1 MTVQG
6 DLDVPA
12 GSRFRAGCGAS
23 GVHTGVDIYY
33 NTDGSS
39 AHHTD
44 SVIETRS
51 AGGDLVFRNIDHG
64 QGYQFYAEDAGG
76 TENFIMGLDGANQ
89 RVGIGTTA
97 PAYKL
102 DVRHAG
108 YNVALVSG
116 TGNGNYPIFHVI
128 DSTDISTA
136 LFESN
141 RAGDQSSRISLWHNP
156 ASSHAGSHT
165 AIKFQMN
172 DNGNNRTNFAQIQS
186 GINVITDGS
195 EGGNLAFYTS
205 QAGSLTEQMRI
216 DDAGNVGIGT
226 TSPSAKLHVYGSAT
240 DSMQYKTDLG
250 DGFDGIQLVGG
261 NPALKL
267 DGGGSTFVLGA
278 LNSGLAVFDQTNGA
292 YRMIIESGG
301 DVGIGTTSPSAKLH
315 VDGDIRIDSG
325 HTLDFESKAYID
337 VNVNSGT
344 GDDLFYIRRRG
355 SSNEIAFDTSTAS
368 APVIDS
374 PNGTLDLQAASTPV
388 AQLKDDTGFI
398 MGDFVG
404 IKNHVASLSNFP
416 IDAGTG
422 IATADIQ
429 GYSKIQNILLDPQFN
444 PPGFVSAT
452 SVNVKLPVG
461 VAGMEYIVTLGV
473 TSMNLGNLTLKLLA
487 NGSDIIYNAANAV
500 SEITFTKNV
509 GESIHLICFEA
520 NKWSVVAHT

>member
-1 MTVQG
+1 
-6 DLDVPA
+6 
-12 GSRFRAGCGAS
+12 
-23 GVHTGVDIYY
+23 
-33 NTDGSS
+33 
-39 AHHTD
+39 
-44 SVIETRS
+44 
-51 AGGDLVFRNIDHG
+51 
-64 QGYQFYAEDAGG
+64 
-76 TENFIMGLDGANQ
+76 
-89 RVGIGTTA
+89 
-97 PAYKL
+97 
-102 DVRHAG
+102 
-108 YNVALVSG
+108 
-116 TGNGNYPIFHVI
+116 
-128 DSTDISTA
+128 
-136 LFESN
+136 
-141 RAGDQSSRISLWHNP
+141 
-156 ASSHAGSHT
+156 
-165 AIKFQMN
+165 
-172 DNGNNRTNFAQIQS
+172 
-186 GINVITDGS
+186 
-195 EGGNLAFYTS
+195 
-205 QAGSLTEQMRI
+205 
-216 DDAGNVGIGT
+216 
-226 TSPSAKLHVYGSAT
+226 
-240 DSMQYKTDLG
+240 MQYKTDLG

-473 TSMNLGNLTLKLLA
+473 TSINLGNLTLKLLA

>member
-1 MTVQG
+1 MNVT
-6 DLDVPA
+6 
-12 GSRFRAGCGAS
+12 S
-23 GVHTGVDIYY
+23 TG
-33 NTDGSS
+33 
-39 AHHTD
+39 
-44 SVIETRS
+44 
-51 AGGDLVFRNIDHG
+51 
-64 QGYQFYAEDAGG
+64 
-76 TENFIMGLDGANQ
+76 
-89 RVGIGTTA
+89 VGIG
-97 PAYKL
+97 
-102 DVRHAG
+102 
-108 YNVALVSG
+108 
-116 TGNGNYPIFHVI
+116 
-128 DSTDISTA
+128 
-136 LFESN
+136 
-141 RAGDQSSRISLWHNP
+141 
-156 ASSHAGSHT
+156 
-165 AIKFQMN
+165 
-172 DNGNNRTNFAQIQS
+172 
-186 GINVITDGS
+186 IT
-195 EGGNLAFYTS
+195 
-205 QAGSLTEQMRI
+205 
-216 DDAGNVGIGT
+216 
-226 TSPSAKLHVYGSAT
+226 
-240 DSMQYKTDLG
+240 
-250 DGFDGIQLVGG
+250 
-261 NPALKL
+261 
-267 DGGGSTFVLGA
+267 
-278 LNSGLAVFDQTNGA
+278 
-292 YRMIIESGG
+292 
-301 DVGIGTTSPSAKLH
+301 PSAKLH

-325 HTLDFESKAYID
+325 HTLDFESKAYVD

-355 SSNEIAFDTSTAS
+355 SSNEISFNTTTAS

-374 PNGTLDLQAASTPV
+374 PNGTLDLQASSAPI

-398 MGDFVG
+398 MGDMVG

>member
-1 MTVQG
+1 
-6 DLDVPA
+6 
-12 GSRFRAGCGAS
+12 
-23 GVHTGVDIYY
+23 
-33 NTDGSS
+33 
-39 AHHTD
+39 
-44 SVIETRS
+44 
-51 AGGDLVFRNIDHG
+51 
-64 QGYQFYAEDAGG
+64 
-76 TENFIMGLDGANQ
+76 
-89 RVGIGTTA
+89 
-97 PAYKL
+97 
-102 DVRHAG
+102 
-108 YNVALVSG
+108 
-116 TGNGNYPIFHVI
+116 
-128 DSTDISTA
+128 
-136 LFESN
+136 
-141 RAGDQSSRISLWHNP
+141 
-156 ASSHAGSHT
+156 
-165 AIKFQMN
+165 
-172 DNGNNRTNFAQIQS
+172 
-186 GINVITDGS
+186 
-195 EGGNLAFYTS
+195 
-205 QAGSLTEQMRI
+205 
-216 DDAGNVGIGT
+216 
-226 TSPSAKLHVYGSAT
+226 
-240 DSMQYKTDLG
+240 MQYKTDLG

-429 GYSKIQNILLDPQFN
+429 GYSKIQNINLAAYAGGGLPTNLDI
-444 PPGFVSAT
+444 
-452 SVNVKLPVG
+452 KLPVG
-461 VAGMEYIVTLGV
+461 AAGMEYIVTLGV